1 MTEAFTG
8 SMSVNRVNVY
18 APLTASI
25 TEEDHN
31 ILVCTTVY
39 TKMLSFFVVFWQNA
53 QHIFG
58 CAFGYRVV

>member
-1 MTEAFTG
+1 MKRIFIGILILCLFLTIT
-8 SMSVNRVNVY
+8 VVY
-18 APLTASI
+18 HI
-25 TEEDHN
+25 
-31 ILVCTTVY
+31 ILLCTTVY